1 MCEIHLRFPLNT
13 TVPPSSEP
21 FLVSLNRL
29 DERVPLNTRTLSYN
43 TRPKQTSSIL
53 KLNINPWEDDEVH
66 WWQKFACSWDEL
78 LVFELE
84 CSGEEKL
91 GSNDGSCRLEWWQ
104 DKKEDALSPGQSE
117 FG

>member
-13 TVPPSSEP
+13 TVPPTSTP
-21 FLVSLNRL
+21 FMVSLNRL

-53 KLNINPWEDDEVH
+53 KLNINTWEDDEVH

-104 DKKEDALSPGQSE
+104 DKKEDVSSPGQLE
-117 FG
+117 FV